1 MMNNIKINESEEE
14 LSYFEPRVCVIG
26 PGGVASDLARLF
38 SAKYQTILF
47 DTDRAHQHDIE
58 KIRHC
63 NFYVVVVPPQE
74 EPPLMQVCEILGK
87 VISGGNIVVCENT
100 LNTAVNEEACIS
112 LIEKISGLTCH
123 NDFFAG
129 CSPGWSNVPNQLQSV
144 GEIIEQRFRTT
155 PEIGK
160 IVHEI
165 YSAVM
170 APGGEIAS

>member
-1 MMNNIKINESEEE
+1 MNNIKINESEEE

-26 PGGVASDLARLF
+26 PGGVASDLAQLF
-38 SAKYQTILF
+38 SARYQTILF

-129 CSPGWSNVPNQLQSV
+129 CSPGWRSAPNQLQSV
-144 GEIIEQRFRTT
+144 GEIIQERFSTT

-160 IVHEI
+160 IVQAI

-170 APGGEIAS
+170 APGG